1 MTVSARDQVHAIL
14 AETNGIIPMDPA
26 WVARDWLPPGRR
38 LAGLT
43 EAEYDLGERGFICER
58 WLGSTTHASNRISV
72 ADEGLSYARS
82 ENARML
88 LIDMIAADA
97 AAIIGAEYSATHSGL
112 SRLAKIF
119 DYGARIPYHIHPR
132 KEHAALVGRNP
143 KEEAYYFPEGL
154 DLGDHPETFFGVHPS
169 IVDGGQP
176 EEILL
181 PYLEK
186 WDSDLILQH
195 SPGYVQVPGDG
206 WHVPAGIL
214 HAPGT
219 AVTVELQED
228 SDAMLMLQA
237 LNAGKIISK
246 EMLYTDVAPD
256 RRKALGER
264 AALEW
269 VDWPVNGDPWFF
281 ENHHVAP
288 TLVPGSE
295 QPGGREEWLFS
306 NTLKFSGKRLTLAP
320 GATYTSLD
328 KGVYNILVFSGEGTF
343 GDVPVRG
350 GAPGRDE
357 LLVVHER
364 AVVPLT
370 VLNTGRESL
379 VIVKFFGPDINLD
392 TPRIAPYGAA
402 KAGR

>member
-1 MTVSARDQVHAIL
+1 MTVSARDQVQQIL
-14 AETNGIIPMDPA
+14 AETNGIVPLDPA

-38 LAGLT
+38 LSGLT
-43 EAEYDLGERGFICER
+43 EAEFDMGERGFICER

-72 ADEGLSYARS
+72 EDEGLSYVRS
-82 ENARML
+82 EKGRML
-88 LIDMIAADA
+88 LIDMIAADPA
-97 AAIIGAEYSATHSGL
+97 AVMGVEYAGTHSGL

-132 KEHAALVGRNP
+132 KEHSALVGRNP
-143 KEEAYYFPEGL
+143 KEEAYYFPDGL

-169 IVDGGQP
+169 VVDGGKP
-176 EEILL
+176 EQALL

-186 WDSDLILQH
+186 WDSDLILQE
-195 SPGYVQVPGDG
+195 SAAYLQVAGDG

-256 RRKALGER
+256 RRRDKAEM

-269 VDWPVNGDPWFF
+269 VDWPVNADPYFY
-281 ENHHVAP
+281 ENHHIAP
-288 TLVPGSE
+288 SLIPGSE
-295 QPGGREEWLFS
+295 QSGGREEWLFS
-306 NTLKFSGKRLTLAP
+306 NTNKFSGKRLTVKP
-320 GATYTSLD
+320 GGSYTSLD
-328 KGVYNILVFSGEGTF
+328 KGVYNILAFSGEGTF
-343 GDVPVRG
+343 AGVPVKG
-350 GAPGRDE
+350 GKPGSDE

-364 AVVPLT
+364 AVKPLT
-370 VLNTGRESL
+370 VTNSGREPL
-379 VIVKFFGPDINLD
+379 VIVKFYGPDINLD
-392 TPRIAPYGAA
+392 TPRIAPYGL
-402 KAGR
+402 KAVR

>member
-1 MTVSARDQVHAIL
+1 MTIAARDRIASIL
-14 AETNGIIPMDPA
+14 ADTNGIIPLDPA

-38 LAGLT
+38 LRGLA

-72 ADEGLSYARS
+72 ADEGLSYCRS
-82 ENARML
+82 EHDRML
-88 LIDMIAADA
+88 LAEMVAADP
-97 AAIIGAEYSATHSGL
+97 AAIMGVEYAETHAGL
-112 SRLAKIF
+112 GRLPKIF

-132 KEHAALVGRNP
+132 REHAALVGRNA
-143 KEEAYYFPEGL
+143 KEEAYYFPEGVS
-154 DLGDHPETFFGVHPS
+154 LGDHPETFFGVHPS
-169 IVDGGQP
+169 IVDRGKG
-176 EEILL
+176 EETLL

-186 WDSDLILQH
+186 WDSDLILQE
-195 SPGYVQVPGDG
+195 STGYVQVPGDG

-228 SDAMLMLQA
+228 SDAMLMFQA

-256 RRKALGER
+256 RRAAKAER

-269 VDWPVNGDPWFF
+269 VDWPVNGDPYFY

-288 TLVPGSE
+288 TLEPASV
-295 QPGGREEWLFS
+295 QPGGRQEWLFCNS
-306 NTLKFSGKRLTLAP
+306 DKFSGKRLTVEP
-320 GATYTSLD
+320 GRSYTSLD
-328 KGVYNILVFSGEGTF
+328 RGVYNLLVFGGEGTF
-343 GDVPVRG
+343 DGVRVR
-350 GAPGRDE
+350 AEHPGEDE

-364 AVVPLT
+364 AIKPIT
-370 VLNTGRESL
+370 VRNTGREPL
-379 VIVKFFGPDINLD
+379 VIVKFFGPGINPD
-392 TPRIAPYGAA
+392 RPGIKPYTGPESA
-402 KAGR
+402 R